1 MSMADGEVYSWENLP
16 EAKIIGWNGGPPKD
30 MPLEHVNVIFFFKAK
45 ESLQIIR
52 LRILRRNHPGSSR

>member
-30 MPLEHVNVIFFFKAK
+30 MPLEHVNVIFFLKQK
-45 ESLQIIR
+45 SLCR
-52 LRILRRNHPGSSR
+52 